1 MTLETMSELPP
12 RSDTPT
18 LQLMNHPR
26 RVLDTGL
33 AILVWIAVIGVVLWS
48 LAHIAAPVVM
58 FTLGAILAYALTPLV
73 RVLTHIMP
81 RVLAVLIVYLGL
93 LVVLAGVI
101 FLLVATVIQEVG
113 PLVERVSAWLQSP
126 GADGPAAIT
135 GYLQQLGISQDQIN
149 SLTADLA
156 TFLKGFAGDVVPVAS
171 GLFGMVFN
179 AVIVGIVSI
188 YLVLDGGRFLHWAS
202 GNTPLSHRRNVSF
215 FVQSLDRVMGGY
227 IRGQLLLCLAIAILI
242 GFGMWVIGVPFPLVL
257 AVLAFVLEF
266 IPMIGLW
273 LVGALC
279 VLVALSQ
286 GWQIALL
293 ALGVAII
300 ASVIEGNILSPRL
313 LGHAVGVHPLV
324 SLFALLAFAELFGLW
339 GALFAA
345 PAVGFAQALATA
357 FWRQWRSNHPEQYPD
372 DVAPPPAR
380 EAGILAPSNPSN
392 GASQAPELNVAQ
404 KISVPAG
411 IPPATQ

>member
-1 MTLETMSELPP
+1 MTPDLPP

-18 LQLMNHPR
+18 LRLMNNPR

-33 AILVWIAVIGVVLWS
+33 AILVWLAVVGVVLWG
-48 LAHIAAPVVM
+48 LAHIAAPVLM

-73 RVLTHIMP
+73 RVLAHIMP

-93 LVVLAGVI
+93 LVVMAGVI
-101 FLLVATVIQEVG
+101 FLLIATVIQEVG
-113 PLVERVSAWLQSP
+113 SLIDTVNTWLQSP
-126 GADGPAAIT
+126 GANGPAAIT
-135 GYLQQLGISQDQIN
+135 EYLQQLGISQDQIN
-149 SLTADLA
+149 SLTADL
-156 TFLKGFAGDVVPVAS
+156 TSFLKGFAGDVVPVAS
-171 GLFGMVFN
+171 GLLGVVFN
-179 AVIVGIVSI
+179 AIIVGMVSI
-188 YLVLDGGRFLHWAS
+188 YLVLDGGRFLHWAT

-293 ALGVAII
+293 ALGVAVI

-324 SLFALLAFAELFGLW
+324 SLFALLAFADLFGLW

-357 FWRQWRSNHPEQYPD
+357 FWRQWRSNHPEQYPQD
-372 DVAPPPAR
+372 AGAQPAG
-380 EAGILAPSNPSN
+380 AGILAPAN
-392 GASQAPELNVAQ
+392 GAGQAPALTLTQ
-404 KISVPAG
+404 KIRAPAG
-411 IPPATQ
+411 VPSATPT